1 MKPVSST
8 SRVGPADVPPEWNRV
23 SSLVI
28 GAAMSVHT
36 EIGPGLLERFY
47 ETALEHELGLVGLR
61 VRRQHPVRV
70 SYKGVDL
77 GLHVLDLVVEDLIV
91 LELKAADEVHDTHL
105 AQLVSSMRLAKLPLG
120 LLINFNVASLKQG
133 IHRRILTKGTP
144 TPSAFIDELDS
155 V

>member
-1 MKPVSST
+1 MKPASST
-8 SRVGPADVPPEWNRV
+8 SRVGPADAPPEWNRV
-23 SSLVI
+23 SGLVI
-28 GAAMSVHT
+28 GAAMSVHSQ
-36 EIGPGLLERFY
+36 IGPGLLERFY
-47 ETALEHELGLVGLR
+47 ESALAHELGLVGLR

-77 GLHVLDLVVEDLIV
+77 GMHVLDLVVEDLIV
-91 LELKAADEVHDTHL
+91 LELKAVDEVHDIHL

-133 IHRRILTKGTP
+133 IHRRILTKGT
-144 TPSAFIDELDS
+144 SAPDVFLDEYES